1 MNTYEKAIE
10 LLPQRLLTTQSRI
23 LASEAEELRLRAG
36 RRATALIKE
45 VETPISDALVGSDD
59 LNCVIE
65 RATKASVHTA
75 QSSIAKGFINCSGG
89 IRIGLCGTGVMDR
102 GEVTGIRGI
111 SSLAIRIPH
120 EIRGCGQAAID
131 RVMSVSSGNVL
142 ILSPPGHGKTTFLR
156 ECIRQISDSGQRV
169 SIADERGELA
179 AVYRGIPQF
188 DLGGSSDIMSDVPK
202 AQAVMMLLRAMNPQL
217 IAMDEISSPEDIGA
231 AETASGC
238 GVRIIAT
245 AHAAGRSELE
255 LRPIYKKLLE
265 HGMFGSLIVI
275 KSCCGKRNYSYEE
288 IQCENSH

>member
-23 LASEAEELRLRAG
+23 LASEAEEFRLRAG
-36 RRATALIKE
+36 RRATALVKG

-65 RATKASVHTA
+65 RATSASVHTA
-75 QSSIAKGFINCSGG
+75 QSSIAKGFINCAGG
-89 IRIGLCGTGVMDR
+89 IRIGLCGTGVIDR
-102 GEVTGIRGI
+102 GEVRGMRAI

-131 RVMSVSSGNVL
+131 RLAASSGNVL
-142 ILSPPGHGKTTFLR
+142 ILSPPGYGKTTFLR
-156 ECIRQISDSGQRV
+156 ECIRRLSDAGRRV
-169 SIADERGELA
+169 SVADERGELA

-188 DLGGSSDIMSDVPK
+188 DLGKSSDVMSDVPK
-202 AQAVMMLLRAMNPQL
+202 AQAVMMLLRAMNPQV

-245 AHAAGRSELE
+245 AHAAGRSELQV
-255 LRPIYKKLLE
+255 RPIYKKLLE

-275 KSCCGKRNYSYEE
+275 KSCCGVRSYSYEE
-288 IQCENSH
+288 I

>member
-36 RRATALIKE
+36 RRATALVKG

-65 RATKASVHTA
+65 RATSASVHTA
-75 QSSIAKGFINCSGG
+75 QSSIAKGFINCAGG
-89 IRIGLCGTGVMDR
+89 IRIGLCGTGVIDR
-102 GEVTGIRGI
+102 GEVAGMRAI

-131 RVMSVSSGNVL
+131 RLAASSGNVL
-142 ILSPPGHGKTTFLR
+142 ILSPPGYGKTTFLR
-156 ECIRQISDSGQRV
+156 ECIRQMSDAGQRV
-169 SIADERGELA
+169 SVADERGELA

-188 DLGGSSDIMSDVPK
+188 DLGKSSDVMSDVPK
-202 AQAVMMLLRAMNPQL
+202 AQAVMMLLRAMNPQV

-231 AETASGC
+231 AKTASGC

-245 AHAAGRSELE
+245 AHAAGRSELQV
-255 LRPIYKKLLE
+255 RPIYKKLLE
-265 HGMFGSLIVI
+265 HGMIGSLIVI
-275 KSCCGKRNYSYEE
+275 KSCCGVRSYSYEE
-288 IQCENSH
+288 I

>member
-36 RRATALIKE
+36 RRATALVKG

-59 LNCVIE
+59 LNCVVE
-65 RATKASVHTA
+65 RATSASVHTA

-89 IRIGLCGTGVMDR
+89 IRIGLCGTGVIDR
-102 GEVTGIRGI
+102 GEVRGMRAI

-120 EIRGCGQAAID
+120 EIRGCGQAVID
-131 RVMSVSSGNVL
+131 RLAASSGNVL
-142 ILSPPGHGKTTFLR
+142 ILSPPGYGKTTFLR
-156 ECIRQISDSGQRV
+156 ECIRQMSDAGQRV
-169 SIADERGELA
+169 SVADERGELA

-188 DLGGSSDIMSDVPK
+188 DLGKSSDVMSDVPK
-202 AQAVMMLLRAMNPQL
+202 AQAVMMLLRAMNPQV

-231 AETASGC
+231 AETSSGC

-245 AHAAGRSELE
+245 AHAAGRSELQV
-255 LRPIYKKLLE
+255 RPIYKKLLE

-275 KSCCGKRNYSYEE
+275 KSCCGVRSYSYEE
-288 IQCENSH
+288 I

>member
-36 RRATALIKE
+36 RRATALVKG

-59 LNCVIE
+59 LNCVVE
-65 RATKASVHTA
+65 RATSASVHTA

-89 IRIGLCGTGVMDR
+89 IRIGLCGTGVIDR
-102 GEVTGIRGI
+102 GEVRGMRAI

-120 EIRGCGQAAID
+120 EIRGCGQAVID
-131 RVMSVSSGNVL
+131 RLAASSGNVL
-142 ILSPPGHGKTTFLR
+142 ILSPPGYGKTTFLR
-156 ECIRQISDSGQRV
+156 ECIRQMSDAGQRV
-169 SIADERGELA
+169 SVADERGELA

-188 DLGGSSDIMSDVPK
+188 DLGKSSDVMSDVPK
-202 AQAVMMLLRAMNPQL
+202 AQAVMMLLRAMNPQV

-245 AHAAGRSELE
+245 AHAAGRSELQV
-255 LRPIYKKLLE
+255 RPIYQKLLE

-275 KSCCGKRNYSYEE
+275 KSCCGVRSYSYEE
-288 IQCENSH
+288 I

>member
-36 RRATALIKE
+36 RRATALIKG

-65 RATKASVHTA
+65 RATSASVHTA

-89 IRIGLCGTGVMDR
+89 IRIGLCGTGVIDR
-102 GEVTGIRGI
+102 GEVAGMRAI

-131 RVMSVSSGNVL
+131 RLTASSGNVL
-142 ILSPPGHGKTTFLR
+142 ILSPPGYGKTTFLR
-156 ECIRQISDSGQRV
+156 ECIRQMSDAGQRV
-169 SIADERGELA
+169 SVADERGELA

-188 DLGGSSDIMSDVPK
+188 DLGKSSDVMSDVPK
-202 AQAVMMLLRAMNPQL
+202 AQAVMMLLRAMNPQV
-217 IAMDEISSPEDIGA
+217 IAMDEISSPEDISA

-245 AHAAGRSELE
+245 AHAAGRSELQV
-255 LRPIYKKLLE
+255 RPIYKKLLE
-265 HGMFGSLIVI
+265 HGMFNGLIVI
-275 KSCCGKRNYSYEE
+275 KSCCGVRSYSYEE
-288 IQCENSH
+288 I

>member
-23 LASEAEELRLRAG
+23 LASEAEEFRLRAG
-36 RRATALIKE
+36 RRATALVKG

-65 RATKASVHTA
+65 RATSASVHTA
-75 QSSIAKGFINCSGG
+75 QSSIAKGFINCAGG
-89 IRIGLCGTGVMDR
+89 IRIGLCGTGVIDR
-102 GEVTGIRGI
+102 GEVRGMRAI

-131 RVMSVSSGNVL
+131 RLAASSGNVL
-142 ILSPPGHGKTTFLR
+142 ILSPPGYGKTTFLR
-156 ECIRQISDSGQRV
+156 ECIRQMSDAGQRV
-169 SIADERGELA
+169 SVADERGELA

-188 DLGGSSDIMSDVPK
+188 DLGKSSDVMSDVPK
-202 AQAVMMLLRAMNPQL
+202 AQAVMMLLRAMNPQV

-245 AHAAGRSELE
+245 AHAAGRSELQV
-255 LRPIYKKLLE
+255 RPIYKKLLE

-275 KSCCGKRNYSYEE
+275 KSCCGVRSYSYEE
-288 IQCENSH
+288 I

>member
-36 RRATALIKE
+36 RRATALVKG

-65 RATKASVHTA
+65 RATSASVHTA
-75 QSSIAKGFINCSGG
+75 QSSIAKGFINCAGG
-89 IRIGLCGTGVMDR
+89 IRIGLCGTGVIDR
-102 GEVTGIRGI
+102 GEVAGMRAI

-131 RVMSVSSGNVL
+131 RLAASSGNVL
-142 ILSPPGHGKTTFLR
+142 ILSPPGYGKTTFLR
-156 ECIRQISDSGQRV
+156 ECIRQMSDAGQRV
-169 SIADERGELA
+169 SVADERGELA

-188 DLGGSSDIMSDVPK
+188 DLGKSSDVMSDVPK
-202 AQAVMMLLRAMNPQL
+202 AQAVMMLLRAMNPQV

-245 AHAAGRSELE
+245 AHAAGRSELQV
-255 LRPIYKKLLE
+255 RPIYKKLLE

-275 KSCCGKRNYSYEE
+275 KSCCGVRSYSYEE
-288 IQCENSH
+288 I

>member
-65 RATKASVHTA
+65 RATSASVHTA
-75 QSSIAKGFINCSGG
+75 QSSIAKGFINCAGG
-89 IRIGLCGTGVMDR
+89 IRIGLCGTGVIDR
-102 GEVTGIRGI
+102 GEVRGMRAI

-120 EIRGCGQAAID
+120 EIRGCGQAVID
-131 RVMSVSSGNVL
+131 RLAASSGNVL
-142 ILSPPGHGKTTFLR
+142 ILSPPGYGKTTFLR
-156 ECIRQISDSGQRV
+156 ECIRQMSDAGQRV
-169 SIADERGELA
+169 SVADERGELA

-188 DLGGSSDIMSDVPK
+188 DLGKSSDVMSDVPK
-202 AQAVMMLLRAMNPQL
+202 AQAVMMLLRAMNPQV

-245 AHAAGRSELE
+245 AHSAGRSELQV
-255 LRPIYKKLLE
+255 RPIYKKLLE
-265 HGMFGSLIVI
+265 HGMFNGLIVI
-275 KSCCGKRNYSYEE
+275 KSCCGVRSYSYEE
-288 IQCENSH
+288 I

>member
-36 RRATALIKE
+36 RRATALVKG

-59 LNCVIE
+59 LNCVVE
-65 RATKASVHTA
+65 RATSASVHTA

-89 IRIGLCGTGVMDR
+89 IRIGLCGTGVIDR
-102 GEVTGIRGI
+102 GEVRGMRAI

-120 EIRGCGQAAID
+120 EIRGCGQAVID
-131 RVMSVSSGNVL
+131 RLVASSGNVL
-142 ILSPPGHGKTTFLR
+142 ILSPPGYGKTTFLR
-156 ECIRQISDSGQRV
+156 ECIRQMSDAGQRV
-169 SIADERGELA
+169 SVADERGELA

-188 DLGGSSDIMSDVPK
+188 DLGKSSDVMSDVPK
-202 AQAVMMLLRAMNPQL
+202 AQAVMMLLRAMNPQV

-245 AHAAGRSELE
+245 AHAAGRSELQV
-255 LRPIYKKLLE
+255 RPIYKKLLE

-275 KSCCGKRNYSYEE
+275 KSCCGVRSYSYEE
-288 IQCENSH
+288 I

>member
-36 RRATALIKE
+36 RRATALVKG

-65 RATKASVHTA
+65 RATSASVHTA
-75 QSSIAKGFINCSGG
+75 QSSIAKGFINCAGG
-89 IRIGLCGTGVMDR
+89 IRIGLCGTGVIDR
-102 GEVTGIRGI
+102 GEVAGMRAI

-131 RVMSVSSGNVL
+131 RLAASSGNVL
-142 ILSPPGHGKTTFLR
+142 ILSPPGYGKTTFLR
-156 ECIRQISDSGQRV
+156 ECIRQMSDAGQRV
-169 SIADERGELA
+169 SVADERGELA

-188 DLGGSSDIMSDVPK
+188 DLGKSSDVMSDVPK
-202 AQAVMMLLRAMNPQL
+202 AQAVMMLLRAMNPQV

-245 AHAAGRSELE
+245 AHAAGRLE
-255 LRPIYKKLLE
+255 LQVRPIYKKLLE

-275 KSCCGKRNYSYEE
+275 KSCCGVRSYSYEVT
-288 IQCENSH
+288 

>member
-36 RRATALIKE
+36 RRATALVKG

-65 RATKASVHTA
+65 RATSASVHTA
-75 QSSIAKGFINCSGG
+75 QSSIAKGFINCAGG
-89 IRIGLCGTGVMDR
+89 IRIGLCGTGVIDR
-102 GEVTGIRGI
+102 GEVRGMRAI

-131 RVMSVSSGNVL
+131 RLAASSGNVL
-142 ILSPPGHGKTTFLR
+142 ILSPPGYGKTTFLR
-156 ECIRQISDSGQRV
+156 ECIRQMSDAGQRV
-169 SIADERGELA
+169 SVADERGELA

-188 DLGGSSDIMSDVPK
+188 DLGKSSDVMSDVPK
-202 AQAVMMLLRAMNPQL
+202 AQAVMMLLRAMNPQV

-245 AHAAGRSELE
+245 AHAAGRSELQV
-255 LRPIYKKLLE
+255 RPIYKKLLE

-275 KSCCGKRNYSYEE
+275 KSCCGVRSYSYEE
-288 IQCENSH
+288 I

>member
-36 RRATALIKE
+36 RRATALVKG

-65 RATKASVHTA
+65 RATSASVHTA
-75 QSSIAKGFINCSGG
+75 QSSIAKGFINCAGG
-89 IRIGLCGTGVMDR
+89 IRIGLCGTGVIDR
-102 GEVTGIRGI
+102 GEVAGMRAI

-131 RVMSVSSGNVL
+131 RLAASSGNVL
-142 ILSPPGHGKTTFLR
+142 ILSPPGYGKTTFLR
-156 ECIRQISDSGQRV
+156 ECIRQMSDAGQRV
-169 SIADERGELA
+169 SVADERGELA

-188 DLGGSSDIMSDVPK
+188 DLGKSSDVMSDVPK
-202 AQAVMMLLRAMNPQL
+202 AQAVMMLLRAMNPQV

-245 AHAAGRSELE
+245 AHAAGRLE
-255 LRPIYKKLLE
+255 LQVRPIYKKLLE

-275 KSCCGKRNYSYEE
+275 KSCCGVRSYSYEE
-288 IQCENSH
+288 I

>member
-36 RRATALIKE
+36 RRATALVKG
-45 VETPISDALVGSDD
+45 VEMPVSDALVGSDD

-65 RATKASVHTA
+65 RATSASVHTA
-75 QSSIAKGFINCSGG
+75 QSSIAKGFINCAGG
-89 IRIGLCGTGVMDR
+89 IRIGLCGTGVIDR
-102 GEVTGIRGI
+102 GEVAGMRAI

-131 RVMSVSSGNVL
+131 RLAASSGNVL
-142 ILSPPGHGKTTFLR
+142 ILSPPGYGKTTFLR
-156 ECIRQISDSGQRV
+156 ECIRQMSDAGQRV
-169 SIADERGELA
+169 SVADERGELA

-188 DLGGSSDIMSDVPK
+188 DLGKSSDVMSDVPK
-202 AQAVMMLLRAMNPQL
+202 AQAVMMLLRAMNPQV

-245 AHAAGRSELE
+245 AHAAGRSELQV
-255 LRPIYKKLLE
+255 RPIYKKLLE

-275 KSCCGKRNYSYEE
+275 KSCCGVRSYSYEE
-288 IQCENSH
+288 I